1 MISLPPGCSVNYPI
15 YIEIKEMTTA
25 IIDWYRLIG
34 GIVTIDETYDYRGRK
49 REREFVQ
56 YGKGKKCYYRADG
69 SGGIRLH
76 FAGEDAA
83 VADMFIIKF
92 LDVVETH
99 NLKEATERALFNKY

>member
-15 YIEIKEMTTA
+15 YIEIKEMTNS

-34 GIVTIDETYDYRGRK
+34 GTVTESEEYDYRGRAK
-49 REREFVQ
+49 KREFVQ
-56 YGKGKKCYYRADG
+56 YGKGKRCYYRADG

-76 FAGEDAA
+76 FSGEDAA

-92 LDVVETH
+92 MDVVESH